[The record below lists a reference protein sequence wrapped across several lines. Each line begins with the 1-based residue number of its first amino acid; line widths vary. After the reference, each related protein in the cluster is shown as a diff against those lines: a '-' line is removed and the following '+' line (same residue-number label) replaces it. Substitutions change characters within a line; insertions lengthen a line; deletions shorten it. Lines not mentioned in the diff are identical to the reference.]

1 MKKVMAG
8 CLVLALLL
16 TISLAPSDAWAGGR
30 FHRGGGHFGFW
41 GPGLFLGGLA
51 LGAAVS
57 APYYY
62 RSGYPYYYGYG
73 PDYYYAPPPAVV
85 KRDKNNAIQFFSYQD
100 KGTLPATA
108 PKPSSASNNYA
119 PWPGCSE
126 GIKETT
132 TPSGQYSSSCKY
144 GQGN

>member
-85 KRDKNNAIQFFSYQD
+85 YQQAPPAYAAAPAPPPVQREVVYPHGKYVLYGDGVSQAWQWVWVPNA
-100 KGTLPATA
+100 PASPPPPPPA
-108 PKPSSASNNYA
+108 R
-119 PWPGCSE
+119 
-126 GIKETT
+126 
-132 TPSGQYSSSCKY
+132 
-144 GQGN
+144 

>member
-62 RSGYPYYYGYG
+62 RGYPYYYGYG

-85 KRDKNNAIQFFSYQD
+85 YQQAPPAYAAAPAPPPVQREVVYPHGKYVLYGDGVTQAWQWVWVPNA
-100 KGTLPATA
+100 PASPPPPPPA
-108 PKPSSASNNYA
+108 R
-119 PWPGCSE
+119 
-126 GIKETT
+126 
-132 TPSGQYSSSCKY
+132 
-144 GQGN
+144 

>member
-16 TISLAPSDAWAGGR
+16 TISLAPSEAWAGGR
-30 FHRGGGHFGFW
+30 GGHFHRGGGHFGFW

-62 RSGYPYYYGYG
+62 RYGSPYYYGYG

-85 KRDKNNAIQFFSYQD
+85 YQQAPPADAAAPPPPVQREVVYPHGKYVLYGDGVTQAWQWVWVPNA
-100 KGTLPATA
+100 PASPPPPPPA
-108 PKPSSASNNYA
+108 R
-119 PWPGCSE
+119 
-126 GIKETT
+126 
-132 TPSGQYSSSCKY
+132 
-144 GQGN
+144 